1 VVAEAVMKAGTR
13 IPGLALMPLSRVLS
27 ALLGIS
33 FCLPVAACECS
44 FGPLSQHEV
53 DAAEQVFVFQLVAA
67 EHVASDSRPGE
78 HVAAKIRV
86 VDTLLGS
93 NAPTRMRYSTFWCCG
108 SNLDVGHYYAAFLP
122 GEVSDSFF
130 AHAGNLLPLGEFL
143 LEAQLDRLQ
152 RVVARTGRLDACFG
166 EWPSRWMEMSP
177 PPPPPVPPQAESKA
191 PEDRGSC

>member
-1 VVAEAVMKAGTR
+1 
-13 IPGLALMPLSRVLS
+13 MPLSRVLS

-33 FCLPVAACECS
+33 LCLPVVACECS

-53 DAAEQVFVFQLVAA
+53 DAAEQVFVFQLLAA

-86 VDTLLGS
+86 VETLLGS

-108 SNLDVGHYYAAFLP
+108 SSLDVGHYYAAFLP

-166 EWPSRWMEMSP
+166 EWPSKPIDIFQP
-177 PPPPPVPPQAESKA
+177 PPPPRVLGEETAKPK
-191 PEDRGSC
+191 DLGSC

>member
-1 VVAEAVMKAGTR
+1 
-13 IPGLALMPLSRVLS
+13 MPLSRVLS

-33 FCLPVAACECS
+33 FYLPVAACECS

-108 SNLDVGHYYAAFLP
+108 SKLDVGHYYAAFLP

-166 EWPSRWMEMSP
+166 EWPSRWIEISP
-177 PPPPPVPPQAESKA
+177 PAPPPLLPKADSKA
-191 PEDRGSC
+191 TEDRGSC